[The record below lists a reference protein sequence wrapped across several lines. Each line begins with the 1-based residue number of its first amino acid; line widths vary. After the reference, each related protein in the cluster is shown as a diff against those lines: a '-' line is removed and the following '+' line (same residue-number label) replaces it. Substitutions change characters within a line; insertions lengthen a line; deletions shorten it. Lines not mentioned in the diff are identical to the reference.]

1 MPTVPLKVWP
11 VWIKIAVTVN
21 ELEELER
28 RLRLSM
34 LKAQMA
40 LREMER
46 TALGIKPTPLAAY
59 CTWLQRDPLMSVR
72 KVIGFTRVEM
82 EGFCVRLDRETFR
95 SPALE
100 ATLEEF
106 YP

>member
-1 MPTVPLKVWP
+1 MESPPLDAIGSTTENPNCRGKRIFVANSP
-11 VWIKIAVTVN
+11 
-21 ELEELER
+21 
-28 RLRLSM
+28 
-34 LKAQMA
+34 
-40 LREMER
+40 
-46 TALGIKPTPLAAY
+46 ALGAY
-59 CTWLQRDPLMSVR
+59 CTWLQKDPLTSGR
-72 KVIGFTRVEM
+72 EVIGFTRVEM